1 MPRVIDV
8 VEFIDESG
16 KEIVHRI
23 PERGSGDFRFG
34 SQVIVREQQAAVFF
48 RDGKAMDVF
57 DAGRHTITVA
67 NLPILSGLIG
77 LATSGKTPFTA
88 EVYYVSMR
96 QFLDMGWGTPEPV
109 TLRDADFGMVRL
121 RANGVY
127 SFEIKDPSL
136 FVNKVVGTQ
145 GIYETPQIE
154 NMLRGIIISKFSDLL
169 GEIKIPF
176 LDLPAKYDELGAGTK
191 AKVMDEFG
199 QYGIALRALYVRSIS
214 PTEETAKAIDERSQ
228 MGAIGDMSKY
238 MQFQTARGIRDAA
251 QNPSG
256 GVAGAGVG
264 LGAGLGMGQMM
275 AGMMA
280 QAQQAPQ
287 QQPPAQPAAP
297 ATPTAPTGGGPVPDV
312 MTPGEAAAYLKV
324 TEADI
329 MSMIQAGQI
338 KAKQLGANLRITKKT
353 LDDFL
358 NS

>member
-1 MPRVIDV
+1 MPRIIDV
-8 VEFIDESG
+8 VEFLDESG
-16 KEIVHRI
+16 REIVHRI
-23 PERGSGDFRFG
+23 PENGSGDFRMG
-34 SQVIVREQQAAVFF
+34 SQVVVREQQTAVFF

-57 DAGRHTITVA
+57 DAGRHTITTA
-67 NLPILSGLIG
+67 NLPILGGLIG

-88 EVYYVSMR
+88 EVYNVSMR

-109 TLRDADFGMVRL
+109 TVRDADFGMVRL

-136 FVNKVVGTQ
+136 FVNKIVGTQ
-145 GIYETPQIE
+145 GIYETSQIE
-154 NMLRGIIISKFSDLL
+154 NMLRGVIISKFSDLL
-169 GEIKIPF
+169 GEVKIPF

-199 QYGIALRALYVRSIS
+199 QFGIALKSLYIRSIS

-228 MGAIGDMSKY
+228 MGAIGDMNKY
-238 MQFQTARGIRDAA
+238 MQFQAARGLRDAA

-275 AGMMA
+275 AGAFA
-280 QAQQAPQ
+280 QSM
-287 QQPPAQPAAP
+287 QQPPAAPAASAAP
-297 ATPTAPTGGGPVPDV
+297 VAPTGGGPAPEV
-312 MTPGEAAAYLKV
+312 MTTQEAAAYLKA
-324 TEADI
+324 TEADVLA
-329 MSMIQAGQI
+329 MIQGGQI
-338 KAKQLGANLRITKKT
+338 KAKQIGTAYRISKKA

-358 NS
+358 AS

>member
-1 MPRVIDV
+1 MPRIIDV

-23 PERGSGDFRFG
+23 PENGSGDFRMG

-57 DAGRHTITVA
+57 EAGRHTISTA
-67 NLPILSGLIG
+67 NVPILSGLIG

-88 EVYYVSMR
+88 EVYFVSMR
-96 QFLDMGWGTPEPV
+96 QFLDLGWGTPEPV

-127 SFEIKDPSL
+127 SMEIKDPSL
-136 FVNKVVGTQ
+136 FVNKIVGTQ
-145 GIYETPQIE
+145 GIYETAQIE
-154 NMLRGIIISKFSDLL
+154 NMLRGIIISKFTDLL

-176 LDLPAKYDELGAGTK
+176 LDLPAKYDEIGAGTK
-191 AKVMDEFG
+191 AKVQDSFAEM
-199 QYGIALRALYVRSIS
+199 GIALRALYVRSVT
-214 PTEETAKAIDERSQ
+214 PTDETAKAIDERSS
-228 MGAIGDMSKY
+228 MGAIGDMNKY
-238 MQFQTARGIRDAA
+238 MQFQAARGIRDAA

-275 AGMMA
+275 AGAFA
-280 QAQQAPQ
+280 QSQQAAAQPAPQ
-287 QQPPAQPAAP
+287 PQPAAP
-297 ATPTAPTGGGPVPDV
+297 VASSGPAPDV

-324 TEADI
+324 SEADV
-329 MSMIQAGQI
+329 MSMIQGGQI
-338 KAKQLGANLRITKKT
+338 KAKQLGTNYRITKKT

>member
-1 MPRVIDV
+1 MPRIIDV
-8 VEFIDESG
+8 VEYIDETG
-16 KEIVHRI
+16 KEMVHRI

-57 DAGRHTITVA
+57 DAGRHTITTA

-88 EVYYVSMR
+88 EVYYVAMR

-109 TLRDADFGMVRL
+109 TMRDADLGMVRL

-127 SFEIKDPSL
+127 TFEIKDPSL
-136 FVNKVVGTQ
+136 FVNKIVGTQ
-145 GIYETPQIE
+145 GIYETTQIE
-154 NMLRGIIISKFSDLL
+154 NMLRGVIISKFSDLL
-169 GEIKIPF
+169 GEVKIPF
-176 LDLPAKYDELGAGTK
+176 LDLPAKYDELGAGAK

-199 QYGIALRALYVRSIS
+199 QFGIALKSLYIRSIS
-214 PTEETAKAIDERSQ
+214 PTEETAKAIDERSS
-228 MGAIGDMSKY
+228 MGAIGDMNKY
-238 MQFQTARGIRDAA
+238 LQFQAARGIRDAA

-275 AGMMA
+275 AGAFA
-280 QAQQAPQ
+280 QSMQPAPQ
-287 QQPPAQPAAP
+287 QQSSV
-297 ATPTAPTGGGPVPDV
+297 APTGGGPAPEV
-312 MTPGEAAAYLKV
+312 MTMQEAANYLKV
-324 TEADI
+324 AEADI
-329 MSMIQAGQI
+329 LAMIQGGQV
-338 KAKQLGANLRITKKT
+338 KAKQIGSAYRISKKA

-358 NS
+358 AS

>member
-1 MPRVIDV
+1 MPRIIDV

-16 KEIVHRI
+16 REIVHRI
-23 PERGSGDFRFG
+23 PERGSGDFRLG

-57 DAGRHTITVA
+57 DAGRHTITTA
-67 NLPILSGLIG
+67 NMPILSGLIG

-109 TLRDADFGMVRL
+109 TMRDADLGMVRL

-127 SFEIKDPSL
+127 TFEIKDPSL
-136 FVNKVVGTQ
+136 FVNKIVGTQ

-191 AKVMDEFG
+191 AKVTDEFG
-199 QYGIALRALYVRSIS
+199 QYGIALRSLYIRSIS

-228 MGAIGDMSKY
+228 MGAIGDMNKY
-238 MQFQTARGIRDAA
+238 MQFQAARGIRDAA

-275 AGMMA
+275 AGAFTQSM
-280 QAQQAPQ
+280 QSS
-287 QQPPAQPAAP
+287 QQPPAAPAAGAAP
-297 ATPTAPTGGGPVPDV
+297 AAPTGGGPAPEV
-312 MTPGEAAAYLKV
+312 MTTEEAAGYLKV
-324 TEADI
+324 SEADVLA
-329 MSMIQAGQI
+329 MIQAGQV
-338 KAKQLGANLRITKKT
+338 KAKQIGTAYRISKKA

-358 NS
+358 AS

>member
-1 MPRVIDV
+1 MPRIIDV
-8 VEFIDESG
+8 VSHPNVMDDELVYREPQG
-16 KEIVHRI
+16 
-23 PERGSGDFRFG
+23 GNGDFRMG
-34 SQVIVREQQAAVFF
+34 SQVIVQEGQTAIFVRQGQVL
-48 RDGKAMDVF
+48 
-57 DAGRHTITVA
+57 DALPPGSHTLSTGNIPLLA
-67 NLPILSGLIG
+67 GAINLLI
-77 LATSGKTPFTA
+77 TSGKTPFTA

-109 TLRDADFGMVRL
+109 TMRDADLGMVRL

-127 SFEIKDPSL
+127 TFEIKDPSL
-136 FVNKVVGTQ
+136 FVNKIVGTQ

-199 QYGIALRALYVRSIS
+199 QYGIALRSLYIRSIS

-228 MGAIGDMSKY
+228 MGAIGDMNKY
-238 MQFQTARGIRDAA
+238 MQFQAARGIRDAA

-275 AGMMA
+275 AGAFA
-280 QAQQAPQ
+280 QSMQQPQ
-287 QQPPAQPAAP
+287 QPPAAP
-297 ATPTAPTGGGPVPDV
+297 ATGAAPVAPTGGGPVPEV
-312 MTPGEAAAYLKV
+312 MTTEEAAGYLKV
-324 TEADI
+324 SEADVLA
-329 MSMIQAGQI
+329 MIQAGQV
-338 KAKQLGANLRITKKT
+338 KAKQIGTAYRISKKA

-358 NS
+358 AS